1 MNNDQKGTPSQP
13 HVTPPTTAATA
24 RTGSPLERAF
34 TVHPAI
40 LATTATLAE
49 NRGTKLNDLA
59 LCALQDPI
67 LALELLR
74 LANSQ
79 VFSAGRP
86 TVSTISA
93 AIMRVGAQELLKV
106 LGRLKSR
113 DAFAD
118 PDLFRIFEKHR
129 SRSRRAGIVSRMIA
143 EVVAKSLAEDCHTA
157 GIFMYIG
164 ELLAT
169 AHLGRKYVALHDAYN
184 PATVL
189 CRLAQD
195 HRFNVEKMGLSYLQR
210 NGIPESITFAT
221 YREGKPKNAARTPIK
236 SICFAAVELIDAFDQ
251 NRWEKIAPGR
261 QLPPKSSLRFLQLS
275 EAQYLKLYERAAE
288 YLYADKLHQEQIS
301 VSDLNPVEPLTR
313 DEEFDFIIQTPESL
327 LLDDGDPSLQQE
339 LLSVLGSPDDTPARA
354 GSAGTSSTLGND
366 FGAQLPPRAAATTTT
381 PSQIPA
387 PTLHTPAANALVR
400 RVSASLTAAQSREE
414 LLGEI
419 LAILT
424 ENGGPFQRSALIIV
438 SRDRSSAVVVAARG
452 TEISTGQRFAL
463 TDPLS
468 PLAQCFS
475 KVQSFGSTANQA
487 SPWGARAFALAPL
500 EAVHTTPVALYADCG
515 DRGSITFEARRIF
528 RSVVDLLNQRLP
540 SMPGGLPVEV

>member
-1 MNNDQKGTPSQP
+1 MNNNQKDTATQP
-13 HVTPPTTAATA
+13 HPATA
-24 RTGSPLERAF
+24 PTATPARSGSPLDRAF
-34 TVHPAI
+34 SVHPAI

-59 LCALQDPI
+59 LCALQDPV

-79 VFSAGRP
+79 IFSAGRP
-86 TVSTISA
+86 TVSTVSA
-93 AIMRVGAQELLKV
+93 AIMRIGAQELLKV
-106 LGRLKSR
+106 LGRLSSR
-113 DAFAD
+113 DTLPD
-118 PDLFRIFEKHR
+118 PDVFRIFEKHR
-129 SRSRRAGIVSRMIA
+129 SRSRRAGIVARMVA
-143 EVVAKSLAEDCHTA
+143 ELTAKSMAEDCHTA

-164 ELLAT
+164 EMLAT
-169 AHLGRKYVALHDAYN
+169 AHLGRTYVALHDAYN

-195 HRFNVEKMGLSYLQR
+195 HRFNVEKLGLSYLQR
-210 NGIPESITFAT
+210 HGIPESITFAT
-221 YREGKPKNAARTPIK
+221 HREGKPKNAARTPIK
-236 SICFAAVELIDAFDQ
+236 SICFAAVELVDAFDQ

-275 EAQYLKLYERAAE
+275 EPQYLKLYERAAE
-288 YLYADKLHQEQIS
+288 YLYADKLHQEQLC

-327 LLDDGDPSLQQE
+327 LLDDGDPTLQQE
-339 LLSVLGSPDDTPARA
+339 LLSVLGTPGDASATGGNA
-354 GSAGTSSTLGND
+354 GLSSRLGGD
-366 FGAQLPPRAAATTTT
+366 FGAQLPPQTAPPTTAHSSSA
-381 PSQIPA
+381 P
-387 PTLHTPAANALVR
+387 PTLRTPAANALVN
-400 RVSASLTAAQSREE
+400 RVTTTLSAAQSREE

-475 KVQSFGSTANQA
+475 KVQSFGNTANQA

-515 DRGSITFEARRIF
+515 TLGSITFEARRIF
-528 RSVVDLLNQRLP
+528 RSVADLLNQRLP
-540 SMPGGLPVEV
+540 NIPGGLPVEV